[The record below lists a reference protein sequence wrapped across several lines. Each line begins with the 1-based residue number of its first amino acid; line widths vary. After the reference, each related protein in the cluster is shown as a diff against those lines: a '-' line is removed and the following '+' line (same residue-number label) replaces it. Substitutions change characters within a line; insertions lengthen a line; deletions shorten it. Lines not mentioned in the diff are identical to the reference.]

1 MPLLV
6 GHALAGA
13 TIYVAG
19 EQDALKPEARRGLI
33 AAGVL
38 GALPDIDL
46 VFPWILGLG
55 VQWHGGFTHSILFAC
70 ASGVLAAWILG
81 ARSKRLVLL
90 LMGAALTHGFLDG
103 AMKRTYSG
111 AALLWPFSSKV
122 YKLRLIDYFAFYPD
136 SRLDPP
142 AVLVVRALEISLY
155 ELLIFGT
162 ILGVVVMIRRWL
174 RKKVLSAEC

>member
-13 TIYVAG
+13 TIYIAG
-19 EQDALKPEARRGLI
+19 EQIALKPEERRGLI
-33 AAGVL
+33 AACVL

-46 VFPWILGLG
+46 IFPWILGLG
-55 VQWHGGFTHSILFAC
+55 IQWHGGFTHSILFAC
-70 ASGVLAAWILG
+70 ASAVLAAWLLG
-81 ARSKRLVLL
+81 ARSRRRVLL
-90 LMGAALTHGFLDG
+90 LMGAALTHGLLDA

-122 YKLRLIDYFAFYPD
+122 YKLGLIDYFAFYPD

-142 AVLVVRALEISLY
+142 AVLVVRALQISLY
-155 ELLIFGT
+155 ELLIFGS
-162 ILGVVVMIRRWL
+162 ILAVAVMIRRWL
-174 RKKVLSAEC
+174 R